1 MGRLHLFEFED
12 LRWFP
17 DFLRNY
23 ETDFLR
29 FLSSKTG
36 MFNPA
41 IPVINRGLKSSSTD
55 VIIELGS
62 GGGGPILSLLPKLL
76 KKHPRL
82 KIYLTDLY
90 PNISA
95 FEMLKEKSD
104 SINYIK
110 SPIDIRKIPGNLSGL
125 RTLFLIFH
133 HFTPEE
139 AREILKEAVSGRK
152 PIAIFEGQ
160 ERSIPSII
168 AMLLSP
174 LTVLLTTPFIG
185 PFKIGRFL
193 FTYFIPIV
201 PLVIM
206 WDGMVSS
213 LRTYSIRE
221 MREMISEVDTNGEF
235 KWEIGRKRS
244 GPGVM
249 LYLLGIPAHTLDPKH
264 SEN

>member
-1 MGRLHLFEFED
+1 MGRWHLFEFED

-17 DFLRNY
+17 PFLRNY

-41 IPVINRGLKSSSTD
+41 IPVINRGLKSTSTD

-76 KKHPRL
+76 EKHPRL
-82 KIYLTDLY
+82 QVYLTDLY

-95 FEMLKEKSD
+95 FEMLKERSKS
-104 SINYIK
+104 IHYIK

-133 HFTPEE
+133 HFKPEE
-139 AREILKEAVSGRK
+139 AREILREAVRGHK

-160 ERSIPSII
+160 ERSFPSII
-168 AMLLSP
+168 AMLFSP
-174 LTVLLTTPFIG
+174 LTVLVTTPFIG
-185 PFKIGRFL
+185 PFKVGRII
-193 FTYFIPIV
+193 FTYFIPLV
-201 PLVIM
+201 PLIIM
-206 WDGMVSS
+206 WDGVVSS
-213 LRTYSIRE
+213 LRTYSIKE
-221 MREMISEVDTNGEF
+221 MQEMISMVDSANEF

-244 GPGVM
+244 GPGVI
-249 LYLLGIPAHTLDPKH
+249 LYLLGIPKSTSTPP
-264 SEN
+264 SEK